1 MIFKSLYRQIK
12 EVFMKF
18 LITTSFFLSAILAT
32 GCATQV
38 NNYFEFETRKISPLK
53 EEHFEKSVY
62 IKSISDNRKFIEA
75 ESSIHPYLQTISQ
88 YTPDKNKTKEEI
100 IGRNQTISPC
110 TEEKSI
116 ASCTADATSYSSLGE
131 NLCFKNMKAKE
142 ILKLTIEK
150 GFEDAGY
157 KVISYSSDI
166 TANTVVIDAIVD
178 RFWYWLDYNGTDRFA
193 SSEITI
199 SFNAINKNTGKHNS
213 FKISNKYSIDIL
225 NFMSPLKNT
234 VENSLIEYSK
244 LISKTIPEK
253 IK

>member
-1 MIFKSLYRQIK
+1 
-12 EVFMKF
+12 
-18 LITTSFFLSAILAT
+18 
-32 GCATQV
+32 
-38 NNYFEFETRKISPLK
+38 
-53 EEHFEKSVY
+53 
-62 IKSISDNRKFIEA
+62 
-75 ESSIHPYLQTISQ
+75 
-88 YTPDKNKTKEEI
+88 
-100 IGRNQTISPC
+100 
-110 TEEKSI
+110 
-116 ASCTADATSYSSLGE
+116 
-131 NLCFKNMKAKE
+131 MKAKE

-166 TANTVVIDAIVD
+166 TANTVVIDAIVE

-253 IK
+253 IIAFDGVLYFGWSFANHLGSMPDSAIEKITR